1 MGKRSARAAQG
12 IDGWLFVKNGYSAWM
27 HTIPFGVAALL
38 LLTFSVSQ
46 EDPLKRLVELLS
58 SPGWPWIPAG
68 LVTVVSALVYVL
80 TIRHQIRRAY
90 LWPEH
95 TLRRTLTTA
104 LVYLALAFGA
114 TYGVLRMAVPGA
126 DASGGTLACLILSL
140 LSLAGLGWT
149 MPQGWV
155 DDIGIRSPDYLRA
168 RNVAA
173 EVARLLTRLRSEAVG
188 RRQDVAHLQELVSAM
203 RDEIEANV
211 DLEPTWAKDRT
222 QRFSSSLH
230 ALLLAL
236 DARFAN
242 DDAAVAD
249 FPAAWK
255 GQKKQKY
262 QDFAKA
268 VEAVV
273 AEWPAWKHDPPATS
287 HAEAEHG

>member
-1 MGKRSARAAQG
+1 MGNSSARAAQS
-12 IDGWLFVKNGYSAWM
+12 IDGWLFVKNGYSVWM
-27 HTIPFGVAALL
+27 HAIPFGIAALL

-58 SPGWPWIPAG
+58 SPSWRWIPAG
-68 LVTVVSALVYVL
+68 LVTVVSAVVYVL
-80 TIRHQIRRAY
+80 TIRYQIRRAY

-114 TYGVLRMAVPGA
+114 TYGVLCMAVPSA
-126 DASGGTLACLILSL
+126 DAAGGTLACLILSL

-149 MPQGWV
+149 MPRGWI

-188 RRQDVAHLQELVSAM
+188 RRQDVARMQELMSAI
-203 RDEIEANV
+203 RDEIEVNV
-211 DLEPTWAKDRT
+211 DLEPTWAKGPP
-222 QRFSSSLH
+222 QEFSSSLH
-230 ALLLAL
+230 SLLLAM
-236 DARFAN
+236 DKAFAK
-242 DDAAVAD
+242 DDNEVAN

-255 GQKKQKY
+255 GQKRTNY
-262 QDFAKA
+262 PEFTGAM
-268 VEAVV
+268 EAVV
-273 AEWPAWKHDPPATS
+273 EKWPAWKHESSSP
-287 HAEAEHG
+287 